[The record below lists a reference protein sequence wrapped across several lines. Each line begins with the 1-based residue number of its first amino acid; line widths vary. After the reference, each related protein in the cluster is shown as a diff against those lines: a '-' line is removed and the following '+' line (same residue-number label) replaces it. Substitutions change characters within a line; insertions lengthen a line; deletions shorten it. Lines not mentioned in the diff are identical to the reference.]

1 MADRFRRFFKG
12 RGGGSP
18 ELSALTRFAGERK
31 GVEGFIEPRTATQP
45 TTLLLV
51 DREGDH
57 ARAPVREP
65 RDAVRFC
72 EKLGIPVYD
81 APVVGYPKRMK
92 EFNARKAS
100 KDSSNDAAFD
110 QAFEEIERRFKEDP
124 GSTSKG

>member
-1 MADRFRRFFKG
+1 MADRFRRFFK
-12 RGGGSP
+12 RGGGGP
-18 ELSALTRFAGERK
+18 ELEALMRFAGERK
-31 GVEGFIEPRTATQP
+31 GVEGFIEPLTATQP

-72 EKLGIPVYD
+72 DKLGIPVYD
-81 APVVGYPKRMK
+81 AAVIGYPKRMK
-92 EFNARKAS
+92 EFNARRTS
-100 KDSSNDAAFD
+100 KDSKNDAAFD

>member
-1 MADRFRRFFKG
+1 MADRFRRFFK
-12 RGGGSP
+12 RSGGTP
-18 ELSALTRFAGERK
+18 ELGALTRFAQERK

-81 APVVGYPKRMK
+81 AAIIGYPKRMK
-92 EFNARKAS
+92 EFNARSEGKGTQ
-100 KDSSNDAAFD
+100 NDAAFD
-110 QAFEEIERRFKEDP
+110 QAFEEIQRRFKEDP

>member
-1 MADRFRRFFKG
+1 MRFVQD
-12 RGGGSP
+12 
-18 ELSALTRFAGERK
+18 RK
-31 GVEGFIEPRTATQP
+31 GIEGFIEPRTATQP

-81 APVVGYPKRMK
+81 AAVIGYPKRMK
-92 EFNARKAS
+92 EFNARRAS
-100 KDSSNDAAFD
+100 QDSSNDAAFD